1 MRPLTLVGAP
11 IVSAT
16 LALIFSSCAPLAH
29 VGPPPDWVE
38 CAAQDTAAET
48 TATVDYTG
56 ARLQLPRGHTL
67 EVPPGAVDRD
77 TPVTIRFRQ
86 VAHRGVRVQVE
97 ATPAVN
103 LRAPATLTLSF
114 QGRQCNVDGDG
125 GDLAIYR
132 VPAVGP
138 PERLPVPPQVAPPEQ
153 GAAGMLER
161 FSLFVIAR

>member
-11 IVSAT
+11 MVGAT
-16 LALIFSSCAPLAH
+16 LALVLSSCAPPAH
-29 VGPPPDWVE
+29 LGPPPDWVE
-38 CAAQDTAAET
+38 CAAQDTAADT

-67 EVPPGAVDRD
+67 EVPRNAVPRD

-86 VAHRGVRVQVE
+86 MAHRGVRVQVE

-103 LRAPATLTLSF
+103 LQEAAILTLSF
-114 QGRQCNVDGDG
+114 EGRQCNVDGDG
-125 GDLAIYR
+125 RDLTIYR
-132 VPAVGP
+132 IPAVGP